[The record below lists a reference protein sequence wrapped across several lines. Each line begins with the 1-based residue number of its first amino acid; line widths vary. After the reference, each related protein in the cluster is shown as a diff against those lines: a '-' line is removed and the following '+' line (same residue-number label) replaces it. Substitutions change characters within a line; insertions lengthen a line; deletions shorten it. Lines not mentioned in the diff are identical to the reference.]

1 MRAEQLSGPE
11 ISFNNVL
18 DGEAAWRVVS
28 DFAEPAAAVVK
39 HNNPCGLSVDEDQT
53 AAYRK
58 AYEGD
63 SMSAYGGIVAFNR
76 TLAAAT
82 ARAMRGVFYNVVIA
96 PDFEPEAL
104 EVLKR
109 RRQARVLRVAPAC
122 GPTEGFDV
130 RKVSGGAMLQAVD
143 DIPVDTSSW
152 ETRSRREPTESELRD
167 LAFAWKA
174 AKHVRSNSI
183 VLARDLAL
191 VGMGA
196 GQPNRVTSVHLALRV
211 AGERSRGTVLAS
223 DAFFPFADGVELAAE
238 GGVTAVA
245 EPGGS
250 LRVRRGDRSCRP
262 ARPGPGLHRRTPLQA
277 LERPVSSSVSLVLPV
292 LNEERGLAS
301 STLRLH
307 EYLTANLAG
316 YDWRIVIADNGST
329 DSTPDLAMQL
339 AREHDRVGYL
349 RIEQRGRGRALK
361 KAWLESDADIRGY
374 MDIDLSTELEAIP
387 RLIQSIES
395 GGYDLAIGSRLKKGA
410 VVSGRTLLREVI
422 SRGYSLLFRT
432 MFLTGFSDA
441 QCGFKAVSRRAAR
454 DLLPLVQDN
463 GWFFDTELLLLAEKN
478 GYRIDEIPVRWT
490 DDPDSRVRI
499 VRTAWDDFRGLLRLR
514 FGGLRRAS
522 RTLSERSR

>member
-1 MRAEQLSGPE
+1 M
-11 ISFNNVL
+11 
-18 DGEAAWRVVS
+18 
-28 DFAEPAAAVVK
+28 
-39 HNNPCGLSVDEDQT
+39 
-53 AAYRK
+53 
-58 AYEGD
+58 
-63 SMSAYGGIVAFNR
+63 
-76 TLAAAT
+76 
-82 ARAMRGVFYNVVIA
+82 
-96 PDFEPEAL
+96 
-104 EVLKR
+104 
-109 RRQARVLRVAPAC
+109 
-122 GPTEGFDV
+122 
-130 RKVSGGAMLQAVD
+130 
-143 DIPVDTSSW
+143 
-152 ETRSRREPTESELRD
+152 
-167 LAFAWKA
+167 
-174 AKHVRSNSI
+174 
-183 VLARDLAL
+183 
-191 VGMGA
+191 
-196 GQPNRVTSVHLALRV
+196 
-211 AGERSRGTVLAS
+211 
-223 DAFFPFADGVELAAE
+223 
-238 GGVTAVA
+238 
-245 EPGGS
+245 
-250 LRVRRGDRSCRP
+250 
-262 ARPGPGLHRRTPLQA
+262 
-277 LERPVSSSVSLVLPV
+277 SSSVSLVLPV

-316 YDWRIVIADNGST
+316 HDWRIVIADNGST
-329 DSTPDLAMQL
+329 DSTPELAMQL

-395 GGYDLAIGSRLKKGA
+395 GRYDLAIGSRLKKGA
-410 VVSGRTLLREVI
+410 VVSGRNLLRETI

-441 QCGFKAVSRRAAR
+441 QCGFKAVSRRAAS

-522 RTLSERSR
+522 RALSERSG